1 MDLMLIYVFSKE
13 IPKNTTIYYST
24 GFVHTFNSEIAAFYF
39 NAISNRR
46 INVTIIGD
54 PDCSFDTHMGLLID
68 TPIIKVEYSK

>member
-13 IPKNTTIYYST
+13 IPKNTTIYST

-46 INVTIIGD
+46 ISSTIIGD

-68 TPIIKVEYSK
+68 TTIIKVEYPK